1 MLSWSDVIQIAPAG
15 KLFDSDSEQFFDTDK
30 TIVKPAE
37 DHTKH
42 TLIDSKSM
50 EMFNI
55 KTGRQHLMWYVNLI
69 FTNLRNFY

>member
-1 MLSWSDVIQIAPAG
+1 MLSWSDVIQLAPGG

-55 KTGRQHLMWYVNLI
+55 KTGTQHLMW
-69 FTNLRNFY
+69 

>member
-42 TLIDSKSM
+42 TLIDS
-50 EMFNI
+50 
-55 KTGRQHLMWYVNLI
+55 
-69 FTNLRNFY
+69 

>member
-1 MLSWSDVIQIAPAG
+1 MKIIQIAPAG
-15 KLFDSDSEQFFDTDK
+15 KLFDSEQFFDTDK

-50 EMFNI
+50 EIFNI
-55 KTGRQHLMWYVNLI
+55 KTGTQHLMW
-69 FTNLRNFY
+69 